1 MLYALTP
8 GTFFYSHYFHTG
20 LRVAFGVIGMTLLAM
35 QWFSLPIAMGAAIG
49 ALCTSLMDLPGPLR
63 HKFNEMAACLLICTA
78 VTLLITLCT
87 PYPLL
92 LGGIIVLLTFLSS
105 MMLVYGR
112 KAMPLQ
118 FAALFI
124 MSLSME
130 SSVTAHQA
138 LVHGALF
145 FCGGAA
151 YMAYAMLVAIFAQR
165 QTRRQVLAESLY
177 ELARYADIKAD
188 FYDPGKNLRNQFHEL
203 VRQQIRLAE
212 KQQASRDLILR
223 GDPAPQDA
231 VLVVVHYGMF
241 ELYELVLSTHT
252 DYVQLRRHF
261 AQGPVLPALHSLVRK
276 VARDIASIADAVTR
290 GRASHAAIDYSPELQ
305 VLSAEMD
312 DMRQANA
319 ASGSP
324 GLSEPLTVLTGAYNK
339 FSAVIEMTGQ
349 LHRSTVEH
357 GAPPPTVPGT
367 DMTPFLTQQRYGLR
381 TLFAN
386 LRWTSPTFRFAVRVT
401 LAISLGLVLAGR
413 LPYTAHGY
421 WIALTIAVILKP
433 SFSMTRQRRTDRVI
447 GTLIGCGLA
456 AFILRFVHSPA
467 MLLGLLFLATA
478 AAPTFVAI
486 KYRYTAIAASL
497 QILLL
502 LGLTIPNAGN
512 AVAERLLDTII
523 GAAIATLFS
532 YLLPSWEFR
541 TLPNLVRSVLKTNRD
556 YIGVGS
562 DLLQGRSTDDFLY
575 RLHRKR
581 FMDSLASLSSAVVR
595 MLDEPA
601 DRRHIAE
608 EINRFIVQNY
618 LVVAH
623 LAAIRLILRRDNE
636 RLPREAVNQV
646 LQQAFD
652 QLRATLGM
660 AQRGWETAVT
670 AAGAAPQGMAGASV
684 ETLTAGDPAALEEVA
699 ASWSGWMALV
709 RRARL
714 LQLDAQEIA
723 VSSAAIRSILASNS
737 NANQGNESGGEGKP
751 KRWTKRI

>member
-1 MLYALTP
+1 MHYALTP
-8 GTFFYSHYFHTG
+8 RTFLSSHYFHTG
-20 LRVAFGVIGMTLLAM
+20 LRVAFGVIGLTLLAT
-35 QWFSLPIAMGAAIG
+35 QWFSLPTAMGAAIG

-63 HKFNEMAACLLICTA
+63 HKFNEMAASLLVCSV
-78 VTLLITLCT
+78 VTMLVMLCT

-92 LGGIIVLLTFLSS
+92 LGGMIVLITFLSS
-105 MMLVYGR
+105 MMVVYGR

-130 SSVTAHQA
+130 NSVTAHQA
-138 LVHGALF
+138 LLHGALF
-145 FCGGAA
+145 FSGGAA
-151 YMAYAMLVAIFAQR
+151 YLAYAMLVAKFAQR
-165 QTRRQVLAESLY
+165 LTRRQVLAESLY

-188 FYDPGKNLRNQFHEL
+188 FYDLGKDLRNQFHEL

-212 KQQASRDLILR
+212 KQQASRDMILR
-223 GDPAPQDA
+223 GYAGSRDA
-231 VLVVVHYGMF
+231 VLVHVHYGMF

-261 AQGPVLPALHSLVRK
+261 VQGPVLSALHSLVGK
-276 VARDIASIADAVTR
+276 VARDISSIADAVTR
-290 GRASHAAIDYSPELQ
+290 GRPSLSTIDYAPELQ
-305 VLSAEMD
+305 VLSTEMD
-312 DMRQANA
+312 RMRHANT
-319 ASGSP
+319 ASDS
-324 GLSEPLTVLTGAYNK
+324 LDSLEPLTVLTGAFNK
-339 FSAVIEMTGQ
+339 FKAVIGMVGQ
-349 LHRSTVEH
+349 LHRAT
-357 GAPPPTVPGT
+357 GDRAAPPLTVPGT

-381 TLFAN
+381 TLVAS

-401 LAISLGLVLAGR
+401 MAISVGLLLAGY

-433 SFSMTRQRRTDRVI
+433 SFSMTKQRRTDRVI
-447 GTLIGCGLA
+447 GTLIGCALA
-456 AFILRFVHSPA
+456 TLILRYIHAPA
-467 MLLGLLFLATA
+467 LLLALLFVATA
-478 AAPTFVAI
+478 AAPAFVMI

-502 LGLTIPNAGN
+502 LGLTLPNAGH

-541 TLPNLVRSVLKTNRD
+541 ALPKLVRGVLKTNRD
-556 YIGVGS
+556 YIGVGNE
-562 DLLQGRSTDDFLY
+562 LLQGRASDDFLY

-601 DRRHIAE
+601 DRRQIAE

-636 RLPREAVNQV
+636 HLPREAVNHV
-646 LQQAFD
+646 LQQAFNR
-652 QLRATLGM
+652 LGGTLGL
-660 AQRGWETAVT
+660 AQKGWEAAAASAVAPGVT
-670 AAGAAPQGMAGASV
+670 AAASLETRLAEQPALHEEAPGG
-684 ETLTAGDPAALEEVA
+684 T
-699 ASWSGWMALV
+699 WSGWMALV

-714 LQLDAQEIA
+714 LQVDAQEIA
-723 VSSAAIRSILASNS
+723 VSSEAIRTILASS
-737 NANQGNESGGEGKP
+737 AS
-751 KRWTKRI
+751 RA

>member
-1 MLYALTP
+1 MHYALTP
-8 GTFFYSHYFHTG
+8 RTFLSSHYFHTG
-20 LRVAFGVIGMTLLAM
+20 LRVAFGVIGFTLLAA
-35 QWFSLPIAMGAAIG
+35 QWFSLPTAMGAAIG

-63 HKFNEMAACLLICTA
+63 HKFNEMAACLLICSG

-87 PYPLL
+87 PYPVLL
-92 LGGIIVLLTFLSS
+92 AGMIVLLTFLSS
-105 MMLVYGR
+105 MMVVYGR

-130 SSVTAHQA
+130 NSVTAHQA
-138 LVHGALF
+138 LLHGALF
-145 FCGGAA
+145 FSGGAA
-151 YMAYAMLVAIFAQR
+151 YMAYAMLVATVAQR

-188 FYDPGKNLRNQFHEL
+188 FYDLGKDLRNQFHEL

-223 GDPAPQDA
+223 GYTNPRNA
-231 VLVVVHYGMF
+231 VLVHVHYGMF

-276 VARDIASIADAVTR
+276 VAGDIASIADAVTR
-290 GRASHAAIDYSPELQ
+290 GRPSHAATDYAPELQ
-305 VLSAEMD
+305 VLSAEMNQI
-312 DMRQANA
+312 RHANA
-319 ASGSP
+319 ASNSQD
-324 GLSEPLTVLTGAYNK
+324 LLDLLEPLNVLTGAFNK
-339 FSAVIEMTGQ
+339 FNAVIKMIGQ
-349 LHRSTVEH
+349 LHRSTVDH
-357 GAPPPTVPGT
+357 AAPPPTVPGT

-381 TLFAN
+381 TLVAS

-401 LAISLGLVLAGR
+401 MAISVGLLLAGY

-433 SFSMTRQRRTDRVI
+433 SFSMTKQRRTDRVI

-456 AFILRFVHSPA
+456 ALILRFVHSPA

-502 LGLTIPNAGN
+502 LGLTIPNAGH
-512 AVAERLLDTII
+512 AVGERLLDTII

-541 TLPNLVRSVLKTNRD
+541 ALPNLVRSVLKTNRD
-556 YIGVGS
+556 YIAVGS
-562 DLLQGRSTDDFLY
+562 DLLQGRSADDFLY

-601 DRRHIAE
+601 DRRDIAE

-623 LAAIRLILRRDNE
+623 LAAVRLILRRDNE

-646 LQQAFD
+646 LQQAFNR
-652 QLRATLGM
+652 LRATLGL
-660 AQRGWETAVT
+660 AQKGWES
-670 AAGAAPQGMAGASV
+670 GGPAPSVPPPTMAGASA
-684 ETLTAGDPAALEEVA
+684 ETGAAALPEGHEEPCA
-699 ASWSGWMALV
+699 RSWPGWMALV
-709 RRARL
+709 RRTRL
-714 LQLDAQEIA
+714 LQVDAQEIA
-723 VSSAAIRSILASNS
+723 VSSEAIRSILVSS
-737 NANQGNESGGEGKP
+737 TG
-751 KRWTKRI
+751 RT